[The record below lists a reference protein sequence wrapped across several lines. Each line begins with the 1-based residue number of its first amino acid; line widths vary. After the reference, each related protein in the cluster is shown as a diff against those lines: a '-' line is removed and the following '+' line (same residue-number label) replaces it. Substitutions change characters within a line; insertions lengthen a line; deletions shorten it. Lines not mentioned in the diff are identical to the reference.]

1 MAESRLDPGLVY
13 PVRRE
18 LETADKDFDAWVY
31 ETPLDGVHTAVAI
44 GQPRDTFMAEH
55 GVIVY
60 PVYRIQ
66 DSAVEGQVGLYEV
79 REDQVPNVLDEDGE
93 LRPELLGPPV
103 LYPDLE
109 AGRAPVTP
117 SAEAGDPAAATAEA
131 AKPSTPPAP
140 PSNAAVVA
148 AEEMETAKESAAARK
163 AYRPARG
170 AQWIQKFMKS
180 AKYRVVPNPP
190 NGDCL
195 FASIRQGL
203 EARGRAVTVAELR
216 AQLAAE
222 ANQPLF
228 EGYSMQYAMARAEFD
243 EASAATKRLTAE
255 SRGLKR
261 RMRGAERSSQMAIAA
276 QAETVTRDLRAE
288 NEKREAAEDYL
299 GEFEFMEGISNL
311 AGMKAVLQSQ
321 KYWGDT
327 WAVSTLER
335 LLNVK
340 FIIFSKRAFDEGDL
354 DNVLL
359 CGQNNDSVL
368 ERRGTFDP
376 DFYILLG
383 LSGTD
388 SGNTHYELI
397 AYDGERAL
405 DFAQLPYR
413 VRYLVLTRCL
423 ERNAGPYSLI
433 PAFRDELARVQPA
446 ADAESSESAPGGS
459 TPAGKAVFQMYG
471 KSAGGP
477 RPGEGTGEALGRH
490 DAQEFA
496 DLAAIPNW
504 RRLISDDGPNAA
516 DIKGSKCRECLE
528 IDGKRW
534 ATVRHYALAA
544 RYAAEHPEF
553 RDRLSYDSGEKIG
566 RDVDAATRVAKGARP
581 KKGEPAAPASDAEA
595 DAQEMEAERRA
606 REAKFA
612 PGTRANK
619 ALVATRDAA
628 LRLYVRGAPAQA
640 ATGLMQLR
648 DELTGKPGKAT

>member
-18 LETADKDFDAWVY
+18 LEAADKDFDAWVY
-31 ETPLDGVHTAVAI
+31 ETPLDGVRTAVAI
-44 GQPRDTFMAEH
+44 GRPRDTFMAEH

-66 DSAVEGQVGLYEV
+66 DEAVEGQVGLYEV

-93 LRPELLGPPV
+93 LRPERLGPPV
-103 LYPDLE
+103 LYPGLD
-109 AGRAPVTP
+109 AGRAPVMPGADT
-117 SAEAGDPAAATAEA
+117 ATQQQQPAAASAQAGGGGGADA
-131 AKPSTPPAP
+131 ARAQ
-140 PSNAAVVA
+140 N
-148 AEEMETAKESAAARK
+148 EGMETAEESAAARK

-180 AKYRVVPNPP
+180 AKYHVVPNPP

-222 ANQPLF
+222 ANQSLF
-228 EGYSMQYAMARAEFD
+228 EEYSTQYAMARAEFD
-243 EASAATKRLTAE
+243 EASAVTKRLTAE

-261 RMRGAERSSQMAIAA
+261 RMRGAERSAQMAIAS

-288 NEKREAAEDYL
+288 NEKREAAEEYL
-299 GEFEFMEGISNL
+299 GELEFMEGISNL

-359 CGQNNDSVL
+359 CGQNNDGVL
-368 ERRGTFDP
+368 ERRGTFEP
-376 DFYILLG
+376 DFYLLLG
-383 LSGTD
+383 LSGND
-388 SGNTHYELI
+388 SGSTHYELI
-397 AYDGERAL
+397 SYDGERAL
-405 DFAQLPYR
+405 DFARLPYR

-446 ADAESSESAPGGS
+446 GDVESADSGPGGS
-459 TPAGKAVFQMYG
+459 APVGKAVFQMYG

-477 RPGEGTGEALGRH
+477 RPGEGTGETLGRH

-504 RRLISDDGPNAA
+504 RRLISDDGPSAA
-516 DIKGSKCRECLE
+516 DVKGSKCRECLE

-553 RDRLSYDSGEKIG
+553 RELLSYDSGGKVG
-566 RDVDAATRVAKGARP
+566 RDVDVAARVVKGARP
-581 KKGEPAAPASDAEA
+581 KKGDPVAPAADAEA

-648 DELTGKPGKAT
+648 DELAGKPGKAT